1 MTANYR
7 LSAASVKLCTNLLVK
22 SAITVILSVSLW
34 SAALA
39 QNPLFIPA
47 TLSGTEFNLTVQ
59 SGTTQF
65 YPGIFTPTYGVNG
78 SLLAPTLIL
87 NKGDV
92 VTLHVTNNLTTST
105 TMHWHGLHV
114 PAHADGGPHQEI
126 EPGTTWSPEF
136 TVMNDAATYWY
147 HPHGAHKTDLQ
158 VSKGLAGLIIVKDDA
173 EAALDLPRKY
183 GIDDFPLIVQTKSFD
198 VLHQIAIAT
207 VFDTVPMVNGTM
219 NPYLNVPAQVVR
231 LRLLNGASDRTFLF
245 GFSNGMNFYKIGSD
259 AGLLPEPVMMNRLQL
274 SNGERAE
281 ILVDLS
287 DLQGQTLF
295 LKSYGSELATGIIGA
310 EDVGMGMM
318 QIPEYD
324 QNPLNGA
331 DFNLLQLS
339 VITSTSNPVTSVPA
353 SLVSLSPWT
362 ESQSTVARTF
372 ILSPQEMGMQNMVV
386 GPFTINGTQFDMDVI
401 DLTTYLNTTEIWT
414 LNNQTMVAHPFH
426 IHNMHFYVIDVNGG
440 PVPPDFQGKKDV
452 ALVMPM
458 QTLRFI
464 TRFEDFTDTI
474 PYMYH
479 CHLLHHEDD
488 GMMGSFV
495 VLDSSQS
502 GITAPQSISSIAVY
516 PNPAKDVLFLSNP
529 HHQHISQIQIINS
542 LGQIVFQSFH
552 NKGSRVE
559 INIGQMIPGLYLLNV
574 IAGDG
579 DRHAVRFEVLY

>member
-173 EAALDLPRKY
+173 EAALDLPRTY

-207 VFDTVPMVNGTM
+207 VFDTVPMVNGTLY
-219 NPYLNVPAQVVR
+219 PYLNVPAQVVR

-295 LKSYGSELATGIIGA
+295 LKSFGSELATGIIGA

>member
-136 TVMNDAATYWY
+136 TVMNEAATYRY